1 MRPNALSLVV
11 ALVVSVGVTAA
22 AQLAEHAPGQG
33 QGPQQGSEPGP
44 VFRLSVSLVQVD
56 AVVTDRKGRHV
67 TTLGPADFQV
77 LQDGKP
83 QPVTAVAYVRA
94 DERYLDASGAPEP
107 VVIPTSPRQARRV
120 IALVVDDSRMT
131 FESIYHTRLGLQ
143 RFVDRELQAD
153 DLVTVVTTSGTR
165 GTSWPFTFSR
175 PELRAAVNRL
185 RFSLWN
191 ASAAGALEPLE
202 NIFDLL
208 PTTAERDREQHF
220 AVNALNRIADV
231 IAAVRELPGRKT
243 VLLVSEGFSM
253 SGLSDSQIRDAM
265 YGLVD
270 QANRAGVV
278 IYAVDPRGLVFTGL
292 SAADSTG
299 SPSAMAQMMARR
311 HDALLQTQDGL
322 RYVAGQTGGFAVVNN
337 NDMPGAFRRVLE
349 DQRGYYL
356 IGFQPSGDT
365 FYPNRGFRRVKVKVT
380 RRGLRVRTR
389 AGFYG
394 VATE

>member
-1 MRPNALSLVV
+1 MRPNALSLIV
-11 ALVVSVGVTAA
+11 ALAVSVAGAVA
-22 AQLAEHAPGQG
+22 AQQPEQR
-33 QGPQQGSEPGP
+33 QEPGP
-44 VFRLSVSLVQVD
+44 VFRLTVSLVQVD

-131 FESIYHTRLGLQ
+131 FESIYHTRMGLQ

-220 AVNALNRIADV
+220 AVNALNRIVDV

>member
-1 MRPNALSLVV
+1 MRPNALSLIV
-11 ALVVSVGVTAA
+11 ALTVSVAGAVA
-22 AQLAEHAPGQG
+22 AQQPEQR
-33 QGPQQGSEPGP
+33 QEPGP
-44 VFRLSVSLVQVD
+44 VFRLTVSLVQVD

-131 FESIYHTRLGLQ
+131 FESIYRTRMGLQ
-143 RFVDRELQAD
+143 RFVDGELQAD

-191 ASAAGALEPLE
+191 ASAAGALDPLE

-208 PTTAERDREQHF
+208 PSAAERDREQHF

-265 YGLVD
+265 NGLVD
-270 QANRAGVV
+270 RSESG
-278 IYAVDPRGLVFTGL
+278 G
-292 SAADSTG
+292 
-299 SPSAMAQMMARR
+299 RR
-311 HDALLQTQDGL
+311 HL
-322 RYVAGQTGGFAVVNN
+322 
-337 NDMPGAFRRVLE
+337 
-349 DQRGYYL
+349 
-356 IGFQPSGDT
+356 
-365 FYPNRGFRRVKVKVT
+365 
-380 RRGLRVRTR
+380 RRGSARPRVHRAERRRQPPAALRRWR
-389 AGFYG
+389 S
-394 VATE
+394 

>member
-1 MRPNALSLVV
+1 MRLNALLLFV
-11 ALVVSVGVTAA
+11 ALAISAAVTAA
-22 AQLAEHAPGQG
+22 AQRPEQGSG
-33 QGPQQGSEPGP
+33 QGPEQTDEPRP

-131 FESIYHTRLGLQ
+131 FESIYHTRMGLQ
-143 RFVDRELQAD
+143 RFVDGELQAD
-153 DLVTVVTTSGTR
+153 DLVTIVTTSGTR

-185 RFSLWN
+185 QFSLWN
-191 ASAAGALEPLE
+191 ASAAGALDPLE
-202 NIFDLL
+202 NTFELL
-208 PTTAERDREQHF
+208 PSAAERDREQHF
-220 AVNALNRIADV
+220 AVSALNRIADV

-299 SPSAMAQMMARR
+299 SPSAMARLMSRR
-311 HDALLQTQDGL
+311 NDALLQTQDGL
-322 RYVAGQTGGFAVVNN
+322 RYVAGQTGGFAVVNS
-337 NDMPGAFRRVLE
+337 NDMPGAFRRVLD

-365 FYPNRGFRRVKVKVT
+365 FYPGRGFRRVKVKVA

-394 VATE
+394 IATE